1 MMVISSRSI
10 RYAAV
15 GIALISL
22 LRVDAFVSRS
32 HQNSVGITTWRS
44 SSSLRLKVE
53 GCAAKPLE
61 KKKIAVFGAGGY
73 LGAVIFGFVQ
83 RAASL

>member
-1 MMVISSRSI
+1 MSTRSI

-15 GIALISL
+15 VALISF
-22 LRVDAFVSRS
+22 LRVDAFVLVPRS

-61 KKKIAVFGAGGY
+61 KKKIAVFGVGGY
-73 LGAVIFGFVQ
+73 LGAVVFGFVQ